1 MLGSRLDLHE
11 WFRRYLYTAIVAGA
25 SLVCAAA
32 LAASVAY
39 AQVPVTTQVSGNG
52 LGTTVTPS
60 ATGVEITG
68 GARMGPVGPN
78 LFHSFGLFNVGTGD
92 TANFVNNSALPT
104 TNIIGRVTDARSD
117 IFGTVKTT
125 GFGAANL
132 WLVNPKGFVFG
143 PGATLD
149 VGGSF
154 HASTADYVK
163 FSDEK
168 VFYAD
173 PTRASDLSVAPPSAF
188 GFLSA
193 PTGRIDVLAGTVNGT
208 TRPPT

>member
-11 WFRRYLYTAIVAGA
+11 WFRRYLYTAMVSGA
-25 SLVCAAA
+25 SLVCAVG
-32 LAASVAY
+32 LAASLAY
-39 AQVPVTTQVSGNG
+39 AQVPVTTQVTGNG
-52 LGTTVTPS
+52 LGTTVAPV
-60 ATGVEITG
+60 ANGVQITG
-68 GARMGPVGPN
+68 GTRPGPGGPN
-78 LFHSFGLFNVGTGD
+78 LFHSFGLLNVGTGD

-104 TNIIGRVTDARSD
+104 TNIIGRVTEARSD

-125 GFGAANL
+125 GFGAASL

-154 HASTADYVK
+154 HASTADYVR
-163 FSDEK
+163 FSDGK
-168 VFYAD
+168 IFYAD
-173 PTRASDLSVAPPSAF
+173 PARESALSVASPSAF